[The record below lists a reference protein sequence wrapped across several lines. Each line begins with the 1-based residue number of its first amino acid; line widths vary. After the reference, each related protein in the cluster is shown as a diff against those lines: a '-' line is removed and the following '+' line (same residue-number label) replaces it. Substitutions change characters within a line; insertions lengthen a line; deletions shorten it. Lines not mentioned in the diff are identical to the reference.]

1 MNIEPPVLLDLHG
14 QTGEE
19 CAALRIQG
27 VVGPFQRGAGV
38 IVHAGGDAARGGLIV
53 VAQNGERALL
63 HGLAHLVDHIG
74 RVRAIA
80 HEVPQK
86 HEPIHLAAHRM
97 GETGVERLPVAVDV

>member
-1 MNIEPPVLLDLHG
+1 MDIEPPVLLDLHG
-14 QTGEE
+14 QACEE
-19 CAALRIQG
+19 FAALRIQG

-38 IVHAGGDAARGGLIV
+38 IVHTGGDAARGGLVV

-74 RVRAIA
+74 RIRAIA
-80 HEVPQK
+80 HEIAQK
-86 HEPIHLAAHRM
+86 HQPVHLPAHRM